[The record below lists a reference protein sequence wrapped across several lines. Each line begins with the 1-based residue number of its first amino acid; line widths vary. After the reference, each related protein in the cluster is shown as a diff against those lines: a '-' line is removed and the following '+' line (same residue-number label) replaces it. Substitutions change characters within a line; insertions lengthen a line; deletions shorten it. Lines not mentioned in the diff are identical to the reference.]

1 MEVFIVTFPEAD
13 EEIHGVFASR
23 EDAMEYVE
31 SVDGTLD
38 DYYIDMWLVGTGI
51 D

>member
-23 EDAMEYVE
+23 EDAMNYIEDH
-31 SVDGTLD
+31 DGSLE
-38 DYYIDMWLVGTGI
+38 DYEIAMWLVGTGI